1 METHIHQFEPV
12 YNQNSHILI
21 LGTFPSIKSRET
33 HFYYGHPQNRFWKVL
48 AAILKSPIS
57 SSIEEKK
64 AFLLG
69 HSIAVWDVIKSC
81 DIHGSSDI
89 SIRNVIPND
98 ITRITLSAPI
108 THIYANGQKA
118 YDLFLRYC
126 ANPSSLPITK
136 LPSTSPA
143 NASYS
148 LERLTKEWCCIQK
161 NVPEAFHASG
171 TSQ

>member
-48 AAILKSPIS
+48 AAILKSPI
-57 SSIEEKK
+57 
-64 AFLLG
+64 
-69 HSIAVWDVIKSC
+69 
-81 DIHGSSDI
+81 
-89 SIRNVIPND
+89 
-98 ITRITLSAPI
+98 
-108 THIYANGQKA
+108 
-118 YDLFLRYC
+118 
-126 ANPSSLPITK
+126 PSSITK